1 MMTEPASVFT
11 ASGAFAEPSSGLE
24 PETPSLPCASI
35 GNWTQATATVLACF
49 RGFCAG
55 GICHPLPPVA
65 TTGLH
70 KGSIQLVPREAEM
83 LHNVSGEV
91 ELLPALSDVLE
102 V

>member
-1 MMTEPASVFT
+1 
-11 ASGAFAEPSSGLE
+11 
-24 PETPSLPCASI
+24 
-35 GNWTQATATVLACF
+35 LACF

-65 TTGLH
+65 ATGLH

-83 LHNVSGEV
+83 LHNVSREV